1 MNKNLCF
8 PNIFLCVYW
17 GKIGGLFVLLTN
29 FLLSTAKRELSPQ
42 LYRIPK
48 CKTGAINQAVKSVI
62 KDIDSILFN
71 LENVTTK
78 EYFEKTPRRYE
89 ALETVLSYLVQEG
102 FSQVRQ
108 EQISQKSGISVPLI
122 NFILNWL
129 EDLEVC
135 HQIKT
140 RRHNKIAPSI
150 YILSLHNNYLKIIEY
165 FKQKWALS
173 INIFSTFTEFLSKKI
188 SKKKDTDSNHKED
201 SPVSTCHGFN
211 LFTPVEVEV
220 EAKEQ
225 ESNPGRGKK
234 LELRFREMDEFMSE
248 DQQNLYMYILTQ
260 DTTITEKDAYTIA
273 LGMPADIN
281 RDTKKIFEDCVQ
293 LFEHTQSDVST
304 PAHFL
309 KIYENRVKE
318 RRERLNREEKDRL
331 TNTEF
336 GKPFESTIPFDL
348 MRKLMGFKK

>member
-1 MNKNLCF
+1 M
-8 PNIFLCVYW
+8 YW

-29 FLLSTAKRELSPQ
+29 FLLSTAKRELSPR

-62 KDIDSILFN
+62 KDIDSILF
-71 LENVTTK
+71 ECEGKTTK

-108 EQISQKSGISVPLI
+108 EKISQKSGISVPLI

-165 FKQKWALS
+165 FKQKWALT

-188 SKKKDTDSNHKED
+188 GKKKHKDTDKKED
-201 SPVSTCHGFN
+201 TPVSTCHGFD
-211 LFTPVEVEV
+211 LFTPVEVEA
-220 EAKEQ
+220 EEQ
-225 ESNPGRGKK
+225 KTNSDKDKK
-234 LELRFREMDEFMSE
+234 LEASLRDKLVARLEEMNDYMSE
-248 DQQNLYMYILTQ
+248 AQQKLYVYILTQ
-260 DTTITEKDAYTIA
+260 DTNITEKDAYTIA
-273 LGMPADIN
+273 LRMPADID
-281 RDTKKIFEDCVQ
+281 RDTKKIFKDCVQ
-293 LFEHTQSDVST
+293 WFEYNQADVST
-304 PAHFL
+304 PAHFI
-309 KIYENRVKE
+309 KMYTNSVKE
-318 RRERLNREEKDRL
+318 LRKRRTREANKYFA
-331 TNTEF
+331 TTTF
-336 GKPFESTIPFDL
+336 GKPYKSKISFDVF
-348 MRKLMGFKK
+348 RKCLDPNS

>member
-1 MNKNLCF
+1 M
-8 PNIFLCVYW
+8 
-17 GKIGGLFVLLTN
+17 LLTN

-48 CKTGAINQAVKSVI
+48 CKTGAINKAVKSVI
-62 KDIDSILFN
+62 KDIDSILF
-71 LENVTTK
+71 ECEGKTTK

-108 EQISQKSGISVPLI
+108 ERISQKSGISVPLI

-129 EDLEVC
+129 EDLQVC

-173 INIFSTFTEFLSKKI
+173 INIFSTFTDFLSKKI
-188 SKKKDTDSNHKED
+188 GKKKHKDTDKKED
-201 SPVSTCHGFN
+201 APVPKCHGFD

-220 EAKEQ
+220 EEQ
-225 ESNPGRGKK
+225 ETNSDEDKT
-234 LELRFREMDEFMSE
+234 LETSVQEILAARLQEMNDFMSE
-248 DQQNLYMYILTQ
+248 DQKKLYLYMLSK
-260 DTTITEKDAYTIA
+260 DTNITEKDAYTIA
-273 LGMPADIN
+273 LRMPPDVDQEV
-281 RDTKKIFEDCVQ
+281 RKTFEECVRH
-293 LFEHTQSDVST
+293 FEHTQSDVST
-304 PAHFL
+304 PAHFIEMYTNKL
-309 KIYENRVKE
+309 HAYRKIRMEKYK
-318 RRERLNREEKDRL
+318 KDR
-331 TNTEF
+331 
-336 GKPFESTIPFDL
+336 ESRVDID
-348 MRKLMGFKK
+348 FKKFKEMLDPNS